1 MKKFVSLILA
11 VFIVSL
17 IYVSCKKSTT
27 STAEQNQSIPQQV
40 LNDIAAH
47 GFSTK
52 NVVAFKAGYL
62 VEGDIYLTADDLKKK
77 PASSP
82 TLRIANTE
90 QFRTYNLVTGLPR
103 VITVSV
109 SNLGQNYIDATDQAI
124 ARYNALNLRMTFQRI
139 TGNADINIQGF
150 YEGPSNGFITL
161 GSSGFP
167 ANGNPFNSI
176 TLNTHPQA
184 LGASP
189 DVAKTTATIQHEI
202 GHCIGFRHSD
212 YMNRDFSCVYSD
224 PGPHPETD
232 PNNIGA
238 VNIPGTPSTADPDSW
253 MLACAGSTPR
263 TFNYYDNIALQYLY
277 GTPLCVGEGYKIVNG
292 VCEKGVKRWTTSS
305 HVGNR
310 YYCYYTYE
318 FSDGST
324 SGNYYVTSNF
334 PCLNPL

>member
-1 MKKFVSLILA
+1 MKKFVSLTLA
-11 VFIVSL
+11 VLIVSL
-17 IYVSCKKSTT
+17 IYVSCKKST
-27 STAEQNQSIPQQV
+27 STPEQNQSIPQQV
-40 LNDIAAH
+40 LNDIATH

-62 VEGDIYLTADDLKKK
+62 VEGDIYLTAEDLKKK
-77 PASSP
+77 PAPSP

-139 TGNADINIQGF
+139 TGNADINIEGF
-150 YEGPSNGFITL
+150 YQGPSGGFITL

-184 LGASP
+184 LGANP
-189 DVAKTTATIQHEI
+189 DVAATTATIQHEI

-212 YMNRDFSCVYSD
+212 YMNRDYSCAYSD
-224 PGPHPETD
+224 PGPHPEAD

-253 MLACAGSTPR
+253 MLACVGSTPR
-263 TFNYYDNIALQYLY
+263 TFNYYDNVALQYLY
-277 GTPLCVGEGYKIVNG
+277 GTPLCVGEGYRIING

-305 HVGNR
+305 KVGTR
-310 YYCYYTYE
+310 YYCYYTYDY
-318 FSDGST
+318 SDGS
-324 SGNYYVTSNF
+324 SAGNYYITGNF
-334 PCLNPL
+334 PCIAPL